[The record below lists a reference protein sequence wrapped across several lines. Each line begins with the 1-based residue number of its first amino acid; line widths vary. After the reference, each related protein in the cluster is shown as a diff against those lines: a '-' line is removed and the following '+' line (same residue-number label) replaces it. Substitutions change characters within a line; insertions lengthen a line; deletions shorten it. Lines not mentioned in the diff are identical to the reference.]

1 MRVALVVVALANLLV
16 LTIDFVPFTRAYE
29 PGHAKLKTRWPLYA
43 FGSYAFSYGALKI
56 PILYVVLGVL
66 ALELIGRRTPSRW
79 SAAPREEDFNSL
91 SAVTVLD
98 LTSGA
103 RAALTR

>member
-1 MRVALVVVALANLLV
+1 V
-16 LTIDFVPFTRAYE
+16 L
-29 PGHAKLKTRWPLYA
+29 
-43 FGSYAFSYGALKI
+43 
-56 PILYVVLGVL
+56 LGVL

-98 LTSGA
+98 LTSGP